1 MTGSLAHEMSE
12 LLRLEREGRENG
24 HGPTQRERRHLWE
37 RRRDLYFRVAQECC
51 AEGDIAGFTEAN
63 RAAGHAV
70 TMVHR
75 VVEIGVCS
83 ACSALELVDWEG
95 VENNRDLWHCRN
107 CGRRWTTPHGI
118 KPTEI

>member
-1 MTGSLAHEMSE
+1 MTSSLAHEFSE
-12 LLRLEREGRENG
+12 LLRLEREARENG
-24 HGPTQRERRHLWE
+24 QLAQRARVRLWE
-37 RRRDLYFRVAQECC
+37 RRRDLYFRVAQECR

-70 TMVHR
+70 TMVHHSA
-75 VVEIGVCS
+75 EIGICS
-83 ACSALELVDWEG
+83 TCGALELVDWRG
-95 VENNRDLWHCRN
+95 VERDKDHWHCRN